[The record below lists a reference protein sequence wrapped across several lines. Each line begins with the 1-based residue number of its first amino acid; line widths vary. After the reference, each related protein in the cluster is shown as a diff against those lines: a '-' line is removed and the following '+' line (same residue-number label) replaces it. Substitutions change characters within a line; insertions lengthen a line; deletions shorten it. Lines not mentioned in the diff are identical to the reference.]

1 MKTQHI
7 SICGIQNQ
15 YLGEN
20 VAVLNAH
27 IRKETSLI
35 SDLSFHLKRMVYEEQ
50 IKPKGRRKAIIMIK
64 YKLIKI
70 IADINEVEKN
80 FFSMSKSL
88 KPNADSLRGS
98 IQINFWPD

>member
-1 MKTQHI
+1 MKMKTQHI

-15 YLGEN
+15 YLEN
-20 VAVLNAH
+20 VAVINAY

-35 SDLSFHLKRMVYEEQ
+35 SDLSFHLKRLVYEEQ

-70 IADINEVEKN
+70 IAEINEVEKN
-80 FFSMSKSL
+80 FKSL
-88 KPNADSLRGS
+88 KPKANSLRGS
-98 IQINFWPD
+98 IQINVWPE